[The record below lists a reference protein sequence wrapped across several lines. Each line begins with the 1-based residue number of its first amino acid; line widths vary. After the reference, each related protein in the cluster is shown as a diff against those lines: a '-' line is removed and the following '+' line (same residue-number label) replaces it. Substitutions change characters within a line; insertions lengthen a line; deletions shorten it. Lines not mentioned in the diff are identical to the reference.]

1 MDPLRGASW
10 RLLDPPKFKVYL
22 GNPHVGRVLGLCI
35 SNYFSDLEPS
45 KYLLSLVKCNKTN
58 TTVQSLHSKYS
69 RKADSQKKVVVLV
82 PYIKK
87 I

>member
-35 SNYFSDLEPS
+35 IIYNYFSDLEPS
-45 KYLLSLVKCNKTN
+45 KYLLSLFKYNKTN
-58 TTVQSLHSKYS
+58 TTVL
-69 RKADSQKKVVVLV
+69 
-82 PYIKK
+82 YIF
-87 I
+87 ISSEATINRFSNLTRL